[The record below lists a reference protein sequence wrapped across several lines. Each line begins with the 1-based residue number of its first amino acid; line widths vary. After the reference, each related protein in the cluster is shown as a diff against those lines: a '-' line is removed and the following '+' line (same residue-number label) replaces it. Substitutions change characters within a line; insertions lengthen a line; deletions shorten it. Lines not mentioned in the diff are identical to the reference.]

1 MGIAKDLY
9 RSVLRVLPEK
19 PALYLIYFRGYQ
31 KILNLKNPQYFG
43 EKIQWLKLYGHLDEL
58 SDYVDKY
65 AVREFVAKT
74 VGDKYL
80 NQLYG
85 VYNNP
90 DEIDYEKLPK
100 RFVLKCTNGSGAVLI
115 CKDSRAKKIITVSE
129 FSKREIIK
137 YYNAPEDKIV
147 VIPNAWQH
155 YERIGFD
162 EKTLNKYG
170 LEKEQYFFAM
180 GSMEPNKNFKWI
192 AEQARKM
199 PNQIF
204 AIAGSIN
211 EKVFSDGLG
220 FECPNNMKLLGFVSD
235 QEAKTLMRDCM
246 AFLFPSIY
254 EGFGIPPLESIS
266 AGARQV
272 IVSDTEVMHEIFG
285 NSVSYIDPNVYEL
298 DINSLKPIET
308 DILSKYSWSMSSKII
323 FKVISNFL
331 ER

>member
-1 MGIAKDLY
+1 MGFAKDLY

-115 CKDSRAKKIITVSE
+115 CKDKD
-129 FSKREIIK
+129 
-137 YYNAPEDKIV
+137 N
-147 VIPNAWQH
+147 
-155 YERIGFD
+155 
-162 EKTLNKYG
+162 LNKTEAAETMNRWLKDDFYKMK
-170 LEKEQYFFAM
+170 KEPQY
-180 GSMEPNKNFKWI
+180 KNVKNRII
-192 AEQARKM
+192 AE
-199 PNQIF
+199 
-204 AIAGSIN
+204 
-211 EKVFSDGLG
+211 E
-220 FECPNNMKLLGFVSD
+220 
-235 QEAKTLMRDCM
+235 
-246 AFLFPSIY
+246 Y
-254 EGFGIPPLESIS
+254 LE
-266 AGARQV
+266 
-272 IVSDTEVMHEIFG
+272 
-285 NSVSYIDPNVYEL
+285 
-298 DINSLKPIET
+298 
-308 DILSKYSWSMSSKII
+308 
-323 FKVISNFL
+323 
-331 ER
+331 ERL